1 MTEKEIL
8 YENKEIITLKIL
20 VLDINYNYI
29 HINYAFRVYFEIY
42 PQLFFKM
49 LVVIREE
56 CCLDIGSQL
65 RSLLEQDGITQK
77 QLADALNIST
87 TTLNGYIKNRRQPDA
102 KTVIRLASYFNTT
115 TDYIYGISTLREIAS
130 SPYSAEERHL
140 VNIFRGIPEDKRPLY
155 IETGRTFSNF
165 GKKRKSPKVHL

>member
-20 VLDINYNYI
+20 VLNINYNYI

-87 TTLNGYIKNRRQPDA
+87 TTLNGYI